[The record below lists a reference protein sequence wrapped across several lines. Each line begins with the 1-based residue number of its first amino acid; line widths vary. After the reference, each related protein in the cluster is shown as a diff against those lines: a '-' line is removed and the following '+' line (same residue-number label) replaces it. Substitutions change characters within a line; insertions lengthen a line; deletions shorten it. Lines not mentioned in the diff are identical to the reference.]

1 MEVRAVLVK
10 EMRGLRY
17 EGVRRGAP
25 ARTPELEQVHQLV
38 SDGSCAVL
46 SLDVFDTVLWRR
58 VPRPTDVFAM
68 LGARL
73 RGEGRSPDWL
83 SDGTFRLMRI
93 DAEKRARERS
103 LSTCGEVSLFDIWR
117 EMPLEVFTDGDLYHL
132 VRAEVELERDV
143 TVPDLEVA
151 ELIGIAERG
160 SVPIALVSDT
170 YFTSEQLSY
179 LLDQPGLAPLR
190 RARVFRSHQHGLDKA
205 SGLWEIVLQELGTR
219 PEQVVHVGDHRKAD
233 DEVPAKLGIR
243 TVHYERIDEEFG
255 AVLARE
261 GESTDSF
268 GPPDERLHPDHGDAG
283 LTSLRARTVRAVPD
297 GAGETAAA
305 AWRYGAG
312 VLGPVLTGFAA
323 WVAHRAHETGQR
335 VVWCP
340 MREGALLSELVNEAA
355 RTRGWDVTAKPI
367 WLSRQIT
374 SLAALDSYDR
384 EAVGEFI
391 GRSYQLTVVQLL
403 QSLHLRPGDV
413 PALAD
418 KLDML
423 LDQPELRERVT
434 VALTE
439 APHLRN
445 RLAATVTGVRDRLL
459 SALHQNGALD
469 ADELVLV
476 DLGWGGTIQYQL
488 ARMLRRNGTD
498 LRTVGYYLATDHRSS
513 RLSLAGQH
521 AEGYLG
527 QSGCPHEVVNALVRS
542 PEVIEQCVSAR
553 CGSLVDFTELGEPVL
568 GPFSSSP
575 AQDLEWGAVQDGIRA
590 FQANWHRYVVAAQ
603 GDWPPLNPRRLAE
616 ITSAALRTPS
626 AVEAA
631 VFGNWRHDDNF
642 GSSVV
647 TRILPDDLM
656 SAVPYM
662 SPLDLDDLHMR
673 DAFWPGLLAAA
684 DPQLSA
690 ALSGL
695 RSGAIDPVLF
705 EMSGESPET
714 RLRFRTADDK
724 WHDAARRQVRINHN
738 GLSFAR
744 IGFESHGA
752 LDVSLAIPG
761 RPAIVRIDW
770 IEATAYVRG
779 DPELKRLRWERAED
793 FAGLVFAD
801 CDWLGGTMVE
811 FHEPH
816 AAVWLPI
823 ANRAGGPVTSAQVT
837 IAFSSLPQSRS
848 GLAHRMPPAAE
859 LARIS
864 GRIREE
870 LRSGGVRGI
879 AAGGFRV
886 ALRKIGG
893 AR

>member
-1 MEVRAVLVK
+1 M
-10 EMRGLRY
+10 RY
-17 EGVRRGAP
+17 EEDLGAA
-25 ARTPELEQVHQLV
+25 ARAPELERVRRLV

-73 RGEGRSPDWL
+73 RREGRVPDWIT
-83 SDGTFRLMRI
+83 DGTFRLMRI
-93 DAEKRARERS
+93 DAEQRARERS

-117 EMPLEVFTDGDLYHL
+117 EVPPEVFVEGGLEDL
-132 VRAEVELERDV
+132 VRAEVELEREV

-151 ELIGIAERG
+151 ELLGIAERN
-160 SVPIALVSDT
+160 SLPIALVSDT
-170 YFTSEQLSY
+170 YFTAEQLRH
-179 LLDQPGLAPLR
+179 LLDQPGLEPLR
-190 RARVFRSHQHGLDKA
+190 GAEVFRSHQHGLDKA
-205 SGLWEIVLQELGTR
+205 SGLWEIVLQELGTS
-219 PEQVVHVGDHRKAD
+219 PEQVVHVGDNQVAD

-243 TVHYERIDEEFG
+243 TVHYQRVDEDFG
-255 AVLARE
+255 AVLRRE
-261 GESTDSF
+261 GESTDPF
-268 GPPDERLHPDHGDAG
+268 GPPDEHLHPDDGDAG
-283 LTSLRARTVRAVPD
+283 LTSLRAKTVRAVPD
-297 GAGETAAA
+297 EVDETVAD

-323 WVAHRAHETGQR
+323 WVARRAHEMGQK

-340 MREGALLSELVNEAA
+340 MREGELLSELVDEAA
-355 RTRGWDVTAKPI
+355 RTRGWEVTAKPI

-374 SLAALDSYDR
+374 SVAALDSYDQ
-384 EAVGEFI
+384 EAVREFI
-391 GRSYQLTVVQLL
+391 GRSYRLTVSQLL

-445 RLAATVTGVRDRLL
+445 RLATTVAGVRDRLL
-459 SALHQNGALD
+459 RSLREAGALD
-469 ADELVLV
+469 AEELVLV

-488 ARMLRRNGTD
+488 ARVLRRNGSD
-498 LRTVGYYLATDHRSS
+498 VRTAGYYLATDHRSG
-513 RLSLAGQH
+513 RLPLAGQRT
-521 AEGYLG
+521 EGYLG
-527 QSGCPHEVVNALVRS
+527 QSGCPHEVVHALSRS

-553 CGSLVDFTELGEPVL
+553 CGSLLDFTDLGEPVL
-568 GPFSSSP
+568 GTSNSSST
-575 AQDLEWGAVQDGIRA
+575 QELEWRAVQDGIRG
-590 FQANWHRYVVAAQ
+590 FQHNWNRHVRAA
-603 GDWPPLNPRRLAE
+603 GGEWPLLNPERLAE
-616 ITSAALRTPS
+616 ITTAALKAPS
-626 AVEAA
+626 ASEAA
-631 VFGNWRHDDNF
+631 VFGSWRHDDNF

-647 TRILPDDLM
+647 TRILPGDLM
-656 SAVPYM
+656 AGVPYM
-662 SPLDLDDLHMR
+662 SPADLDDLHMR
-673 DAFWPGLLAAA
+673 DAFWPALLAAA

-690 ALSGL
+690 AVSAL
-695 RSGAIDPVLF
+695 RSGAVDPALF
-705 EMSGESPET
+705 EMVGEGPET
-714 RLRFRTADDK
+714 RLRFRTSDDE
-724 WHDAARRQVRINHN
+724 WHDGPRRRVRVNHN

-761 RPAIVRIDW
+761 QPAIVRVDW
-770 IEATAYVRG
+770 VEVAAYVEG
-779 DPELKRLRWERAED
+779 DPEPKHLRWERSED

-801 CDWLGGTMVE
+801 CDWLGGTMIE

-816 AAVWLPI
+816 GAVWLPI

-837 IAFSSLPQSRS
+837 IAFASLPQSRS
-848 GLAHRMPPAAE
+848 GLAHRVRPAPE
-859 LARIS
+859 LRRLT
-864 GRIREE
+864 GRLREE
-870 LRSGGVRGI
+870 LRAGGLRGV
-879 AAGGFRV
+879 AAGGARM

>member
-1 MEVRAVLVK
+1 MEV
-10 EMRGLRY
+10 RGLRY
-17 EGVRRGAP
+17 EGVRNGTAVRAP
-25 ARTPELEQVHQLV
+25 EIERVHRLV

-58 VPRPTDVFAM
+58 VPRPTDVFVM

-73 RGEGRSPDWL
+73 RREGRCPDWIG
-83 SDGTFRLMRI
+83 DGTFRLMRI

-103 LSTCGEVSLFDIWR
+103 LSACGEVSLFDIWR
-117 EMPLEVFTDGDLYHL
+117 EMPPEVFAPGDLDSL
-132 VRAEVELERDV
+132 VRAEVELEREV
-143 TVPDLEVA
+143 TVPDLEIA
-151 ELIGIAERG
+151 ELIGVAERN
-160 SVPIALVSDT
+160 SVPISLVSDT
-170 YFTSEQLSY
+170 YFTAEQLGY
-179 LLDQPGLAPLR
+179 LLDRKTLAPLR

-205 SGLWEIVLQELGTR
+205 FGLWEIVLQELGTS
-219 PEQVVHVGDHRKAD
+219 PEQVVHVGDDQVAD

-243 TVHYERIDEEFG
+243 TVHYQRIDEDFG
-255 AVLARE
+255 SVLERE
-261 GESTDSF
+261 GESADPF
-268 GPPDERLHPDHGDAG
+268 GPPDRHLHPDHGDAG
-283 LTSLRARTVRAVPD
+283 LTSLRARTVRAAPED
-297 GAGETAAA
+297 AGEAVAR

-323 WVAHRAHETGQR
+323 WVARRAHETGQQ

-340 MREGALLSELVNEAA
+340 MREGELLAELVNEAA
-355 RTRGWDVTAKPI
+355 RTRGWPVTAKPI

-374 SLAALDSYDR
+374 SVAALDSYDR
-384 EAVGEFI
+384 ESVGEFI
-391 GRSYQLTVVQLL
+391 GRSYRLTVAQLL

-418 KLDML
+418 KLDMM

-445 RLAATVTGVRDRLL
+445 RLAANATGVRDRLL
-459 SALHQNGALD
+459 RTLREAGALD
-469 ADELVLV
+469 SDELVLV

-488 ARMLRRNGTD
+488 ARMLRRNGTN
-498 LRTVGYYLATDHRSS
+498 LRTAGYYLATDHRSS

-527 QSGCPHEVVNALVRS
+527 QSGCPHEVVHALVRS

-553 CGSLVDFTELGEPVL
+553 CGSLIDFTEFGEPVL
-568 GPFSSSP
+568 APFNSSP
-575 AQDLEWGAVQDGIRA
+575 AQDHERDAVQDGIRA
-590 FQANWHRYVVAAQ
+590 FQENWNRYVGAAD
-603 GDWPPLNPRRLAE
+603 GDWPLLNPERLAE
-616 ITSAALRTPS
+616 ITSAALRAPS
-626 AVEAA
+626 AAEAA

-647 TRILPDDLM
+647 TRILPGDLM
-656 SAVPYM
+656 AAVPYM
-662 SPLDLDDLHMR
+662 SPVDLDDLHMR
-673 DAFWPGLLAAA
+673 DAFWPALLAAA

-690 ALSGL
+690 AVSAL
-695 RSGAIDPVLF
+695 RGGVVDPVLF

-724 WHDAARRQVRINHN
+724 WYDVPRRRVRINHN

-744 IGFESHGA
+744 LGLESHGA

-761 RPAIVRIDW
+761 QPAIVRVDW
-770 IEATAYVRG
+770 IEVIAYVRG
-779 DPELKRLRWERAED
+779 DPEPKHLRWEKAED

-801 CDWLGGTMVE
+801 CDWLGGTMIE
-811 FHEPH
+811 FHEQH
-816 AAVWLPI
+816 GAVWLPI
-823 ANRAGGPVTSAQVT
+823 ASLAGGPVTSAQVT
-837 IAFSSLPQSRS
+837 IAFASLPQSRS
-848 GLAHRMPPAAE
+848 GLAPRMRPAPE
-859 LARIS
+859 LARIT

-870 LRSGGVRGI
+870 LRAGGLRGI
-879 AAGGFRV
+879 VAGGARM